1 MCVFARTHT
10 PMCVCECRH
19 KNKIVLLESTQKLP
33 SDTHSTISQAASA
46 VHLSLCSVSFITN
59 PSSFPAFAVQAVFM
73 VAAGYVMT
81 KAAAITCLTVAVG
94 IGGFAWSG
102 FSVNHLDVAP
112 QFASILMGLSN
123 TFATLPGIL
132 SPVLTGAVV
141 TDQVRY
147 TGGWDRGVQCL

>member
-1 MCVFARTHT
+1 
-10 PMCVCECRH
+10 
-19 KNKIVLLESTQKLP
+19 
-33 SDTHSTISQAASA
+33 
-46 VHLSLCSVSFITN
+46 
-59 PSSFPAFAVQAVFM
+59 M

-94 IGGFAWSG
+94 IGGFAWAG

-132 SPVLTGAVV
+132 SPLLTGAVV
-141 TDQVRY
+141 TDQVRS
-147 TGGWDRGVQCL
+147 TGGWDRCVQCLWFYDCVDRRCPHRSGEIHRWMG